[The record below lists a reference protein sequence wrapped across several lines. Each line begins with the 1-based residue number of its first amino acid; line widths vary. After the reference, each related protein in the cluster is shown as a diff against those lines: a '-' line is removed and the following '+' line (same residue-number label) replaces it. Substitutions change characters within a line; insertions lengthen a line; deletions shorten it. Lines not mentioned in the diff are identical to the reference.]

1 MMFSSIVLLF
11 LLIILIVTIVLK
23 IANKKQNIAITI
35 TLFLF
40 IFLMLTILYVY
51 TVTDSKIGNSK
62 DFFNFIKVYF
72 VWLGNIFENVKTVT
86 AQVIKMDWAK
96 TS

>member
-1 MMFSSIVLLF
+1 MFSSIVFLF
-11 LLIILIVTIVLK
+11 LLIIVIVTIVLK
-23 IANKKQNIAITI
+23 VANKKQNVAIKI

-51 TVTDSKIGNSK
+51 TVTDSQIGNSK
-62 DFFNFIKVYF
+62 DFFDFVKVYF
-72 VWLGNIFENVKTVT
+72 VWLGNLFENVKTVT
-86 AQVIKMDWAK
+86 AQVINMDWTK